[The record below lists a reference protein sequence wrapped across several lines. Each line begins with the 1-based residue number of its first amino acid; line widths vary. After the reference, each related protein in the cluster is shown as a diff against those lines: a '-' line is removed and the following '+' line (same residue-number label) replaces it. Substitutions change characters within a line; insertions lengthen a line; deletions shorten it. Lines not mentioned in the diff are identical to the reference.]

1 MTPRT
6 SLVGKYTV
14 LSLVLILSAVTGLSI
29 IYARFSDTLIE
40 RLSGERLEAQLA
52 GTANRVSAFIANR
65 IYQLEILSS
74 HPAMPLYVADGM
86 EVPEGIAELVRVEAD
101 SPDLY
106 GILFFDGG
114 NSLVNLV
121 PGQAASGAPY
131 WQGDPWSMAGL
142 PRTEYGRT
150 EIIGPHVPDDGEPG
164 FVIIRQRLRSLPG
177 MEDPGSVGL
186 HVRLAAITERVRLE
200 DLAGATRTYLRTPNG
215 NLLTPAGHP
224 LRDVPKGLREGPEIL
239 PGWRIDYEIEAGH
252 ILNPLRTA
260 QLGMYALAA
269 ATGIGLV
276 AVFWRLARSLR
287 RRVDQLVTGADALAG
302 GDLQYRLG
310 VQDQRWDEI
319 DVLAHGFNSMAN
331 RLQQMM
337 NRTIQSEKMAV
348 LGEFATGV
356 AHEVRNP
363 LGTIKLTVQAL
374 GRKEPDQRRRELLN
388 DVEDEIDRLNR
399 VVSDLLTYGRASA
412 GDPSCFEI
420 RTAFRKATTLV
431 EPESRERGV
440 DINASGDSRLCIHAN
455 PEQVVQSLVNLLIN
469 AIQAS
474 QEDDIIRLRAST
486 EGAFVR
492 IDVTDHGCGMEP
504 ATRERVTDPF
514 YTTRADGTGLGLSI
528 TRQLVLLNGGQLTLT
543 SEAGE
548 GTTVTVHLPRCI
560 PGEPT
565 SLHL

>member
-1 MTPRT
+1 MTPRN

-14 LSLVLILSAVTGLSI
+14 LSLVLMLSAVTGLSI

-74 HPAMPLYVADGM
+74 HPAMPLYVAGGA
-86 EVPEGIAELVRVEAD
+86 EVPEGVAELVRVEAD

-106 GILFFDGG
+106 GILFFDGSD
-114 NSLVNLV
+114 SLVNLV

-131 WQGDPWSMAGL
+131 WQGDAWSMAGL
-142 PRTEYGRT
+142 PRSEQGST
-150 EIIGPHVPDDGEPG
+150 EIIGPHLPDDGEPG
-164 FVIIRQRLRSLPG
+164 YVIIRQRLRSLPG
-177 MEDPGSVGL
+177 MADAGSVGL

-200 DLAGATRTYLRTPNG
+200 DLAGATRTYLRTPDG
-215 NLLTPAGHP
+215 SLLTPAGHAIAEP
-224 LRDVPKGLREGPEIL
+224 PPGLREGPEIL
-239 PGWRIDYEIEAGH
+239 PGWRIDYEIEAAH

-260 QLGMYALAA
+260 QLGMYTLAA
-269 ATGIGLV
+269 ATGLGIV

-287 RRVDQLVTGADALAG
+287 RRVDRLVTGADALAG
-302 GDLQYRLG
+302 GDLQYRLS
-310 VQDQRWDEI
+310 VHEQRWDEI

-331 RLQQMM
+331 RLQQMLD
-337 NRTIQSEKMAV
+337 RTIQSEKMAV

-363 LGTIKLTVQAL
+363 LGTIKLTVQGLA
-374 GRKEPDQRRRELLN
+374 RKEPDQRRRELLN

-399 VVSDLLTYGRASA
+399 VVGDLLTYGRASA
-412 GDPSCFEI
+412 GDPSCFEV
-420 RTAFRKATTLV
+420 RTAFRKATDLV
-431 EPESRERGV
+431 DSEGRERGV
-440 DINASGDSRLCIHAN
+440 DISASGDSRLCIHAN
-455 PEQVVQSLVNLLIN
+455 LEQVVQSLVNLLAN
-469 AIQAS
+469 AVQAS
-474 QEDDIIRLRAST
+474 QEDDIIRLRAYT

-492 IDVTDHGCGMEP
+492 IDVTDHGCGMDTV
-504 ATRERVTDPF
+504 TRDRVMDPF

-528 TRQLVLLNGGQLTLT
+528 TRQLVLLNGGELTLT
-543 SEAGE
+543 SEPGE
-548 GTTVTVHLPRCI
+548 GTTVTVLLPRCM

-565 SLHL
+565 SLHQ

>member
-1 MTPRT
+1 MPHT

-14 LSLVLILSAVTGLSI
+14 LSLVLILGTVTGLSVI
-29 IYARFSDTLIE
+29 HARFSDTLIE
-40 RLSGERLEAQLA
+40 RLTGERLEAQLA
-52 GTANRVSAFIANR
+52 GTANRVNSFIDNR

-74 HPAMPLYVADGM
+74 HPAMPLFVADGAM
-86 EVPEGIAELVRVEAD
+86 VPEGVAELVRVEAD

-106 GILFFDGG
+106 GILFFDSGHR
-114 NSLVNLV
+114 LVDLV

-131 WQGDPWSMAGL
+131 WQGDTWSMAGL
-142 PRTEYGRT
+142 SRTRDGRT
-150 EIIGPHVPDDGEPG
+150 ELIGPHLPDDGEPG
-164 FVIIRQRLRSLPG
+164 FVIIRQGLRSLPG
-177 MEDPGSVGL
+177 MEDAGSVGL
-186 HVRLAAITERVRLE
+186 HVRLSAITERIRLE
-200 DLAGATRTYLRTPNG
+200 DLAGATRTYLRVPDG
-215 NLLTPAGHP
+215 SLLTPAGHV
-224 LRDVPKGLREGPEIL
+224 LRDIPDGLREGPEIL
-239 PGWRIDYEIEAGH
+239 PGWHIDYYIEAGH

-269 ATGIGLV
+269 ATCIGLI

-287 RRVDQLVTGADALAG
+287 RRVDRLVTGADALAG
-302 GDLQYRLG
+302 GDLQYRLS
-310 VQDQRWDEI
+310 VKDRRWDEI

-337 NRTIQSEKMAV
+337 ERTIQSEKMAV

-399 VVSDLLTYGRASA
+399 VVGDLLSYGRASA
-412 GDPSCFEI
+412 GDPSCFEV
-420 RTAFRKATTLV
+420 RTGFRKAIALV
-431 EPESRERGV
+431 EPTSRERGV

-455 PEQVVQSLVNLLIN
+455 PEQVVQSLVNLLTN
-469 AIQAS
+469 AAQAS
-474 QEDDIIRLRAST
+474 QEDDIIRLRASA

-492 IDVTDHGCGMEP
+492 IEVTDHGCGMDA
-504 ATRERVTDPF
+504 ATRERVMDPF

-528 TRQLVLLNGGQLTLT
+528 TRQLVLLNGGELTLT
-543 SEAGE
+543 SEAGD
-548 GTTVTVHLPRCI
+548 GTTVTVYLPRCI

-565 SLHL
+565 SLHE